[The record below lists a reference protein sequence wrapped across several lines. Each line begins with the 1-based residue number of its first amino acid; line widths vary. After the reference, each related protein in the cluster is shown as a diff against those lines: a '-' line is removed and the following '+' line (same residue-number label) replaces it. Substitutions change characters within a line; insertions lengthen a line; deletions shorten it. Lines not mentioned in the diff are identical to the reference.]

1 MKSLLVLLWFLA
13 CSGICQAIG
22 TTKGHRRWN
31 SFGNFPNGGG
41 CSFLLVYFCCTESLM
56 KVDVDGS
63 CKEIMD
69 MIGNLQFLY
78 SY

>member
-1 MKSLLVLLWFLA
+1 MEVVALFASV
-13 CSGICQAIG
+13 
-22 TTKGHRRWN
+22 
-31 SFGNFPNGGG
+31 
-41 CSFLLVYFCCTESLM
+41 FCCTESLL

-69 MIGNLQFLY
+69 MIGNLQFLC

>member
-31 SFGNFPNGGG
+31 SFGNLPKGGG
-41 CSFLLVYFCCTESLM
+41 CSFLPGYFCCTESLM
-56 KVDVDGS
+56 KVDVDVS
-63 CKEIMD
+63 SKEKMD
-69 MIGNLQFLY
+69 MIDNLQFLC
-78 SY
+78 SC

>member
-1 MKSLLVLLWFLA
+1 M
-13 CSGICQAIG
+13 
-22 TTKGHRRWN
+22 N

-41 CSFLLVYFCCTESLM
+41 CSFLPGYFCCTESLM

>member
-1 MKSLLVLLWFLA
+1 MEVVALLP
-13 CSGICQAIG
+13 G
-22 TTKGHRRWN
+22 
-31 SFGNFPNGGG
+31 
-41 CSFLLVYFCCTESLM
+41 YFCCTESLM